1 MRIYNR
7 ARLFAMVRE
16 CVGKKSNFVETVL
29 GFVGVDIIIESGW
42 SLFRIK
48 IEKYSKVNIIR

>member
-1 MRIYNR
+1 MRDY
-7 ARLFAMVRE
+7 LQWYVSVLE
-16 CVGKKSNFVETVL
+16 KKSNFVETVL